1 MPTADLVLD
10 NLLKANPQ
18 INLQQLVMSLHA
30 WLMQHIHSS
39 DKKLGKFLK
48 KRGVSA
54 LQAQ

>member
-54 LQAQ
+54 LQGQ